1 MHKIKR
7 REFLKAGVSTAVALQ
22 TPWLFAGEKGKK
34 SVQKP
39 SQEIKSQVAAIRGDN
54 LASMTRDVI
63 DALGG
68 IQKVVNKDE
77 TVFIKPNFV
86 TFPWAQYNNCFRTG
100 ECTKPEIIIA
110 VVEEC
115 LKAGASE
122 VIVGEGSHLPKFDW
136 QYAITL
142 DGSTNL
148 VKEAKRLS
156 SLYGGKVTL
165 ACLETDS
172 PGWVEVP
179 SKTSLNKIA
188 ISSLVASAEKVISI
202 PVAKTHSWAQL
213 TLASKN
219 FIGITPLSRYA
230 QLVDNT
236 WWNRGTF
243 DHSSPRAI
251 AQVYLDIVKSIKP
264 DLSIIDF
271 SIGVEGDG
279 PTIDLGGTTLDM
291 KERLGSWAI
300 IASTDIMAADAT
312 AARIMSHDTN
322 KVIHLAMG
330 FDMGLGQVQEKSIEI
345 LGEKLDDLRVTWKS
359 ARLKG

>member
-1 MHKIKR
+1 MQKIKR
-7 REFLKAGVSTAVALQ
+7 REFLKEGVSTAVALG
-22 TPWLFAGEKGKK
+22 TPWLFTSCRDKK
-34 SVQKP
+34 PIQER
-39 SQEIKSQVAAIRGDN
+39 SQEINAQVAAIRGDN
-54 LASMTRDVI
+54 LDSMTRDAI

-68 IQKVVNKDE
+68 TKTVVNKGE

-86 TFPWAQYNNCFRTG
+86 SFPWAQYNNCFHIG
-100 ECTKPEIIIA
+100 ECTKSEIIIA
-110 VVEEC
+110 VTEEC
-115 LKAGASE
+115 LKAGAEE
-122 VIVGEGSHLPKFDW
+122 VIIGDGSHLPTFDW

-148 VKEAKRLS
+148 VKEAERLS
-156 SLYGGKVTL
+156 SLYDGKVTL

-172 PGWVEVP
+172 PSWVEVP
-179 SKTSLNKIA
+179 SSASLNKIA
-188 ISSLVASAEKVISI
+188 ISSLVANADEVISI
-202 PVAKTHSWAQL
+202 AVAKTHSWAQL
-213 TLASKN
+213 TLALKN

-230 QLVDNT
+230 QLIDNT

-243 DHSSPRAI
+243 DHSSPQAI

-271 SIGVEGDG
+271 SIGIEGDG
-279 PTIDLGGTTLDM
+279 PSIAYGGTTLNM

-300 IASTDIMAADAT
+300 ISSTDIMAADAT

-322 KVIHLAMG
+322 KVKHLAMG
-330 FDMGLGQVQEKSIEI
+330 FDMGLGEIREQSIEI
-345 LGEKLDDLRVTWKS
+345 LGEKLDNLRVTWKS